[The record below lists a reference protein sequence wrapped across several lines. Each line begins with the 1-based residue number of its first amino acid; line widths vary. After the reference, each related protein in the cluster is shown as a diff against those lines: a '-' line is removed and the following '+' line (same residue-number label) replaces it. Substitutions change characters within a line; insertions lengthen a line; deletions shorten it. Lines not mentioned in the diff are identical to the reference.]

1 MKVDEQ
7 STVQVHVGGDDLSA
21 RSGRSRDLL
30 TVKGLGV
37 DSHMGELKRRS
48 AIWWKRGKGVAIFSG
63 IAGLAALAAH
73 TAVNVLWPT
82 GVSITDLDVPVQIA
96 KVMPSPASFSYVLQS
111 DGAGLSGAIVKMF
124 GLMGGV
130 GAFGLL
136 SMGCYRWVFEAGDGA
151 KPTVAGLALG
161 AVASVCTLMW
171 NPSDAGDS
179 RQLAQVSWLEASSWA
194 TSPAGIYVR
203 AQAALS
209 RDELSAQ
216 GKSLVKAAADA
227 LQNDSP
233 AFEPSPRI
241 AAIIEKSAYGEERSP
256 IAVQY
261 ADTRAARAGLFDG
274 VSTALSVLA
283 TIGTAVALTL
293 ILLGWLV
300 DRRRR
305 RLSRAIRRLRS
316 ELVSLDALE

>member
-1 MKVDEQ
+1 MKVGEQ
-7 STVQVHVGGDDLSA
+7 STVQVHVGGDNLSA
-21 RSGRSRDLL
+21 RSGRSRDSL
-30 TVKGLGV
+30 TVAGLGV
-37 DSHMGELKRRS
+37 DPHMSELKRRS
-48 AIWWKRGKGVAIFSG
+48 AMWWKRGKGVAIFAG
-63 IAGLAALAAH
+63 ITGLAALAAH
-73 TAVNVLWPT
+73 TAVGVLWPT

-96 KVMPSPASFSYVLQS
+96 KVMPSPASFSFVLQ
-111 DGAGLSGAIVKMF
+111 DDRAGLSGAFVKMF
-124 GLMGGV
+124 GLTGVV
-130 GAFGLL
+130 GALGLL
-136 SMGCYRWVFEAGDGA
+136 FLGGYRWIFEAGGAA

-161 AVASVCTLMW
+161 AVACFCMLMW
-171 NPSDAGDS
+171 NPSDAGQS
-179 RQLAQVSWLEASSWA
+179 RQLAQVSWLEASPWA
-194 TSPAGIYVR
+194 TSPASLYVR

-216 GKSLVKAAADA
+216 GKSLVRAAADA

-233 AFEPSPRI
+233 GFEPSPRI
-241 AAIIEKSAYGEERSP
+241 AAIIEKSAYGQERSP
-256 IAVQY
+256 VAVQY

-274 VSTALSVLA
+274 VATALSVLA
-283 TIGTAVALTL
+283 TIGTATALTL

>member
-1 MKVDEQ
+1 MTVDEQ
-7 STVQVHVGGDDLSA
+7 PTAQVHVRTDDLSA
-21 RSGRSRDLL
+21 RSGRSRDSL
-30 TVKGLGV
+30 TVAGLGV
-37 DSHMGELKRRS
+37 DPHMSELKRRS
-48 AIWWKRGKGVAIFSG
+48 AMWWKRGKGVAIFAG
-63 IAGLAALAAH
+63 ITGLAALAAH
-73 TAVNVLWPT
+73 TAVGVLWPT

-96 KVMPSPASFSYVLQS
+96 KVMPSPASFSFVLQE
-111 DGAGLSGAIVKMF
+111 DRAGLSGAFVKMF
-124 GLMGGV
+124 GLTGVV
-130 GAFGLL
+130 GALGLL
-136 SMGCYRWVFEAGDGA
+136 FLGGYRWIFEAGGAA

-161 AVASVCTLMW
+161 AVASFCMLMW
-171 NPSDAGDS
+171 NPSDAGQS
-179 RQLAQVSWLEASSWA
+179 RQLAQVSWLEVSPWA
-194 TSPAGIYVR
+194 TSPASLYVR

-216 GKSLVKAAADA
+216 GKSLVRAAADA

-233 AFEPSPRI
+233 GFEPSPRI
-241 AAIIEKSAYGEERSP
+241 AAIIEKSAYGQERSP
-256 IAVQY
+256 VAVQY

-274 VSTALSVLA
+274 VATALSVLA
-283 TIGTAVALTL
+283 TIGTATALTL

>member
-7 STVQVHVGGDDLSA
+7 PTAQVHVRTDDLSG
-21 RSGRSRDLL
+21 RSGRSRDSL
-30 TVKGLGV
+30 TVGGLGV
-37 DSHMGELKRRS
+37 DPHMSELKRRS
-48 AIWWKRGKGVAIFSG
+48 AMWWKRGKGVAIFAG

-73 TAVNVLWPT
+73 TAVSVLWPT

-96 KVMPSPASFSYVLQS
+96 KVMPSPASFSYVLQG

-124 GLMGGV
+124 GLMGVV
-130 GAFGLL
+130 GSLGLL
-136 SMGCYRWVFEAGDGA
+136 FLGGYRWIFEAGDGA

-171 NPSDAGDS
+171 NPFSAGES

-194 TSPAGIYVR
+194 TSPAGLYVR

-216 GKSLVKAAADA
+216 GKSLVRAAADA

-233 AFEPSPRI
+233 GFEPSPRI
-241 AAIIEKSAYGEERSP
+241 AAIIEKSAYGKERSP

-274 VSTALSVLA
+274 VATALSILA
-283 TIGTAVALTL
+283 QIGTAAALTL

>member
-7 STVQVHVGGDDLSA
+7 STVQVHAGGDDLSA
-21 RSGRSRDLL
+21 HSGRSRDSL
-30 TVKGLGV
+30 TVAGLGV
-37 DSHMGELKRRS
+37 DSYMGELKRRS
-48 AIWWKRGKGVAIFSG
+48 AMWWKRGKGVAIFSG

-73 TAVNVLWPT
+73 TAVSVLWPT

-96 KVMPSPASFSYVLQS
+96 KVMPSPASFSYALQD
-111 DGAGLSGAIVKMF
+111 DGAGLFGAMVKVF

-136 SMGCYRWVFEAGDGA
+136 SMGCYRWIFEAGDGA

-171 NPSDAGDS
+171 NPSDAGEN

-209 RDELSAQ
+209 RDELSTQ
-216 GKSLVKAAADA
+216 GNSLVRAAADA

-233 AFEPSPRI
+233 GFEPSPRI

-283 TIGTAVALTL
+283 TIGTAAALTL